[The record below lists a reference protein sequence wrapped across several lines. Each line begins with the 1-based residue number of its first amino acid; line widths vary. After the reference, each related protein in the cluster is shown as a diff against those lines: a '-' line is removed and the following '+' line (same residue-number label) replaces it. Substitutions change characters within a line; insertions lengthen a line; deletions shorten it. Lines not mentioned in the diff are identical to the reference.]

1 MNSLRHKGV
10 YVAPD
15 KQRHTAQ
22 HDSFGN
28 WILSGPSIR
37 QGTLPGERI
46 VDCIG
51 RIGANAL
58 WLKEDGRLIRMV
70 IPSITECQPIEQT
83 PHAVW
88 RSGIGLPAAVPMRK
102 PLEEETGWTV
112 DDLRDT
118 GETVE
123 QDEEN

>member
-1 MNSLRHKGV
+1 
-10 YVAPD
+10 
-15 KQRHTAQ
+15 
-22 HDSFGN
+22 
-28 WILSGPSIR
+28 
-37 QGTLPGERI
+37 LPGENI

-51 RIGANAL
+51 PIGANAL
-58 WLKEDGRLIRMV
+58 WVKEDGRLIRMV

-88 RSGIGLPAAVPMRK
+88 RSGIGLPAAVPIRK